1 MDHDHTETRVTTSNS
16 FGTYG
21 IDTSAPLRVNV
32 TNDAGSVKVAAV
44 DRADLLVRSSLPG
57 VDGAPGPTGLRVTV
71 TDQAVTVCPDDVFR
85 RQLRDSPLGSQQTGW
100 MGVLNDLLQ
109 MPFLHRGEAIDIEI
123 EVPVAMP
130 EVTLAVTAAS
140 GDLDIAGIRGP
151 ITIRSASGDIRVR
164 DTIGALR
171 VETASGDLGV
181 SRHHGRLQ
189 VAAASG
195 DLRVDSSEIDEFS
208 CNTANGD
215 VVLDRVG
222 LGPTVHKL
230 NTVSGD
236 VALTLLPSG
245 QRESTAPVGVVFS
258 SVSGDA
264 RLGPGFARLNGR
276 AIDQV
281 GEGQAVLRA
290 RTVSG
295 DLSARLADD
304 PAADQVVGLAPA
316 ASAPMLEPSRTPADG
331 GPSGI
336 EQVPFNAELPRVA
349 ITDEATPVPEAAG
362 TGDRMTV
369 LRQLQEG
376 IIGVDEA
383 MRLLEGVEV
392 GPGR

>member
-1 MDHDHTETRVTTSNS
+1 MEQSSTKPRAVSPNS
-16 FGTYG
+16 FATYG
-21 IDTSAPLRVNV
+21 IDTSAPLRLNV
-32 TNDAGSVKVAAV
+32 TNDAGSVRVTAT
-44 DRADLLVRSSLPG
+44 DRPDLLVRSSLPAG
-57 VDGAPGPTGLRVTV
+57 NGAPDPTGLRVAV
-71 TDQAVTVCPDDVFR
+71 TGQAVTVCPDDVFR
-85 RQLRDSPLGSQQTGW
+85 RIVRDSPIGSQQNGW
-100 MGVLNDLLQ
+100 MGMLNELLQ
-109 MPFLHRGEAIDIEI
+109 MPFLHRGDGIDIEI
-123 EVPVAMP
+123 EIPLATP
-130 EVTLAVTAAS
+130 ETTLAVTAAS
-140 GDLDIAGIRGP
+140 GDLDVAGIHGP
-151 ITIRSASGDIRVR
+151 ITIRSASGDIRLR
-164 DTIGALR
+164 DTIGTLR

-195 DLRVDSSEIDEFS
+195 DLHVDSSQIDEFS

-236 VALTLLPSG
+236 VALALLPSS
-245 QRESTAPVGVVFS
+245 QRGSTAPVGVVFN

-281 GEGQAVLRA
+281 GEGQTVVRA

-295 DLSARLADD
+295 DLSARLANDL
-304 PAADQVVGLAPA
+304 AADRVVGLAPA
-316 ASAPMLEPSRTPADG
+316 VGVPMPEPSRTPADG
-331 GPSGI
+331 DPRGI
-336 EQVPFNAELPRVA
+336 EQVPFDVELHRPAIADTAVPVA
-349 ITDEATPVPEAAG
+349 EAAE

-369 LRQLQEG
+369 LRRLQEG
-376 IIGVDEA
+376 VIGVDEA